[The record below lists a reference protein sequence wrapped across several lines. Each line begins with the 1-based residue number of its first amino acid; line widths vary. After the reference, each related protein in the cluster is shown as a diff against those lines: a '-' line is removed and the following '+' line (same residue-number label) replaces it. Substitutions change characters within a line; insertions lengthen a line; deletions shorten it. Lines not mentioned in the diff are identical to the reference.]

1 MPAYTPK
8 PIDTA
13 AVTLTPD
20 QNELIEQLAKNAHE
34 TWAAKRL
41 TDGWTLGKNRDDA
54 KKHHPCL
61 IPYEQLPESEKAYDR
76 EIVTQTIKAAIAL
89 GYKLSHR

>member
-13 AVTLTPD
+13 AVTLAPD
-20 QNELIEQLAKNAHE
+20 QIELIEQLAKNAHE

-41 TDGWTLGKNRDDA
+41 ADGWTLGGRIRN
-54 KKHHPCL
+54 
-61 IPYEQLPESEKAYDR
+61 ESESKGIGDAVPGSVRTSGRWRTMTPCRGAPASDN
-76 EIVTQTIKAAIAL
+76 
-89 GYKLSHR
+89 GSFG

>member
-13 AVTLTPD
+13 AITLTPD
-20 QNELIEQLAKNAHE
+20 QNELIEHLAKNAHE

-41 TDGWTLGKNRDDA
+41 ADGWTWGKNRDDG
-54 KKHHPCL
+54 KKHHPCSHPL
-61 IPYEQLPESEKAYDR
+61 R
-76 EIVTQTIKAAIAL
+76 AIAGKRESL
-89 GYKLSHR
+89 RPRDRHPNDQGRNCPGL